1 MPSRR
6 TLLLVPVLTL
16 VACAAPPRLAAQ
28 PAPTPAP
35 LAALVEGYHAD
46 GEDLRRFY
54 SVGGS
59 PTRLERLARH
69 GREWA
74 ERLAALPEP
83 DLGVAG
89 RVDRLLVLADIAH
102 DGAIRERITARWQRA
117 GELLAWADLII
128 ELEEGRWTLTP
139 FDPADT
145 ARRLDGLAATVEAL
159 TGRVTRATDD
169 GDDETST
176 AAEDDAATAD
186 DSTDAGDDE
195 GPLPLSAVDGL
206 WLAGEVTRL
215 SGTLRTWHEQS
226 RDFDPGHDWWLA
238 APYERARE
246 ALGAL
251 ARTLRED
258 VAGQHGRPDD
268 PLVGDPIG
276 ADGLAADLAH
286 ELLPYSAAQL
296 ITLGRRELAWC
307 TDRMEAAAA
316 ELGFDDWH
324 EALEHV
330 KGQHVE
336 PGRQDDLVRA
346 QANEAIAFLEERD
359 LVTIPPLCRELWRL
373 RMIGEETQRVL
384 PFAAYSGQ
392 HMLVAF
398 PTAGMDHDAKRQAM
412 RGNNIH
418 FSRIVT
424 PHELIPG
431 HHLQGFQADRFAT
444 HRRPFSTPFYGEG
457 WALYWEMLLWDQG
470 WARSPENRIGM
481 LFWRMHRAA
490 RIIVSLEFHLGRME
504 PAAMVDFLVER
515 VGHERDNATA
525 EVRRYIGGGYSPL
538 YQCGYMIGGLQLRA
552 LARELVD
559 DHGWTL
565 KRFHDAVL
573 RCGPIP
579 IELVRALLLG
589 IELPADHSAA
599 WRWEGEVEPAGE

>member
-28 PAPTPAP
+28 PAPTPAS

-69 GREWA
+69 GRAWA

-102 DGAIRERITARWQRA
+102 DGALRERITARWQRA
-117 GELLAWADLII
+117 GELLAWADLVI

-159 TGRVTRATDD
+159 TGRVTRAEDD
-169 GDDETST
+169 VADEP
-176 AAEDDAATAD
+176 AAEDGDANADASSDEADDAA
-186 DSTDAGDDE
+186 
-195 GPLPLSAVDGL
+195 PLPLSAVDGL

-307 TDRMEAAAA
+307 TEQMEAAAA

-392 HMLVAF
+392 QMLVAF
-398 PTAGMDHDAKRQAM
+398 PPAGM
-412 RGNNIH
+412 
-418 FSRIVT
+418 
-424 PHELIPG
+424 
-431 HHLQGFQADRFAT
+431 
-444 HRRPFSTPFYGEG
+444 RPSTPTSTTSTGSSCPC
-457 WALYWEMLLWDQG
+457 
-470 WARSPENRIGM
+470 SPEIRASASGFRCRPTTRPTTCGGWSTPSRRFSNRRVLLLLDVIDQQAHADPGP
-481 LFWRMHRAA
+481 HRAT
-490 RIIVSLEFHLGRME
+490 
-504 PAAMVDFLVER
+504 LVITI
-515 VGHERDNATA
+515 GATPRTPRNI
-525 EVRRYIGGGYSPL
+525 EMHPRRL
-538 YQCGYMIGGLQLRA
+538 
-552 LARELVD
+552 
-559 DHGWTL
+559 T
-565 KRFHDAVL
+565 
-573 RCGPIP
+573 
-579 IELVRALLLG
+579 
-589 IELPADHSAA
+589 
-599 WRWEGEVEPAGE
+599 GEVGQEGAPD